1 MGSRLD
7 TRVGLL
13 ALLVTLAVVA
23 LQRVVTTTYVLN
35 FSTAGPNAT
44 ALLVVFVVTG
54 WTVPLVPRL
63 WRSQRAVTA
72 AFGVLVAATL
82 LSTAH
87 APLLA
92 LVGALGV
99 LAVGTPLAAGLQQQL
114 RARTAVAGALGVA
127 LFLSLRAW
135 LDTAPAYVTLP
146 GRVLLVGFALG
157 ALALWLALSRTTE
170 STSVDRDL
178 SAAPVPLVAFLW
190 LAATY
195 FATPAAL
202 ATWAGRSYP
211 LTAIAAVTG
220 LATGALLVSR
230 RGVPDDWETV
240 GWVVV
245 FVAAAAALLWTDLV
259 AGVSALPAHAAAVVL
274 LARGSATARARSIR
288 RVAGGVAGLQVVA
301 LLLLFLH
308 IGALNWAFMPAPVDT
323 LTRGRLSLFL
333 FGLWLLLPAT
343 VAVSVLRDR
352 DGPETARELQPSAD
366 PNHDRRAVLGV
377 ATAGLLGLAG
387 VAGRASLADTPSG
400 VDGDLTVMTY
410 NVHQFLEPG
419 GDYSHEA
426 IADVIAAE
434 DPDVVGI
441 QETESGR
448 LTSGAHDGVRWLANE
463 LGYHYTY
470 GTTTSAGSYGVALL
484 SRWPIRDE
492 RVVYM
497 PVANSPPYPA
507 LVAELDTPQGL
518 LPVVVTHFQTQRP
531 GHRQAEEAELV
542 VELASDYDRTVVLGD
557 FNVRPDSDEAAYRIM
572 AETFVDAWR
581 AAESTSRQGDTYS
594 AADPRKRIDYVW
606 VTDDWTVATVRTAGR
621 PAASDHLAVVA
632 TLDEP

>member
-146 GRVLLVGFALG
+146 GRVLLVGLALG
-157 ALALWLALSRTTE
+157 ALALWVARARTAG
-170 STSVDRDL
+170 STSLDRDL

-240 GWVVV
+240 GWVAV

-274 LARGSATARARSIR
+274 LARGSAVAHTRSIR
-288 RVAGGVAGLQVVA
+288 RVASGVAGMQVLA

-308 IGALNWAFMPAPVDT
+308 IGALNWAFMPAPVNT
-323 LTRGRLSLFL
+323 LTKGRLPLFL
-333 FGLWLLLPAT
+333 FCLWLLLPVT
-343 VAVSVLRDR
+343 VALSVLGGR
-352 DGPETARELQPSAD
+352 DGPETAQDRQPSTD
-366 PNHDRRAVLGV
+366 PDRRAVLGV

-434 DPDVVGI
+434 EPHVVGL

-507 LVAELDTPQGL
+507 LVAELDTPQGV

-557 FNVRPDSDEAAYRIM
+557 FNVRPDPDEAAYRIM
-572 AETFVDAWR
+572 TETFVDAWR
-581 AAESTSRQGDTYS
+581 AAESTSGDGPTYS
-594 AADPRKRIDYVW
+594 AADPQRRIDYVW
-606 VTDDWTVATVRTAGR
+606 VTDDWTVTNARTAGR

-632 TLDEP
+632 TLDGL